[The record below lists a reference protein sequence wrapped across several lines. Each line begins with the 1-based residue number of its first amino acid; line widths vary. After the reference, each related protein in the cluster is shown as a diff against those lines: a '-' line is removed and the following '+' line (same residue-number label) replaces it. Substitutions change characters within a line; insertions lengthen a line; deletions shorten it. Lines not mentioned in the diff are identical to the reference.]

1 MNLDTG
7 LTMAN
12 YSITT
17 RAHTRRVFFIGSI
30 FCTATCLPSFALDLA
45 LKDDNLRKCVQET
58 ADKNHW
64 QTPQDVTA
72 LECHNQGIA
81 SVEGIEQLS
90 NLEKLSLYNNNIS
103 DFPAFKLNHL
113 TFLNI
118 AKNKLPNL
126 SLKDYPALENF
137 LAFGNQLHTLELNNL
152 PTLKTFKA
160 NNNQITDFIYKDLP
174 ALEKIYMF
182 DNKMITIDIY
192 RLPKMNYMDVRQNPM
207 PDKLYE
213 DMDKLKGVTFL
224 HNGNTRDW
232 HQ

>member
-1 MNLDTG
+1 MTIFLK
-7 LTMAN
+7 
-12 YSITT
+12 YQ
-17 RAHTRRVFFIGSI
+17 RALLKRVFFIGGFFYGLSCAPCI
-30 FCTATCLPSFALDLA
+30 ALELA
-45 LKDDNLRKCVQET
+45 LKDDNLRNCAQQA

-64 QTPQDVTA
+64 QTATEFTA
-72 LECHNQGIA
+72 LECHNQNIA
-81 SVEGIEQLS
+81 SVEGIEQFV
-90 NLEKLSLYNNNIS
+90 NIEKLSLYNNNLS
-103 DFPAFKLNHL
+103 SFPALNLPKLN
-113 TFLNI
+113 FLNI
-118 AKNKLPNL
+118 AKNKLPQL
-126 SLKDYPALENF
+126 KLKDYPALESF
-137 LAFGNQLHTLELNNL
+137 FAFGNQLSTLDLSNL
-152 PTLKTFKA
+152 PNLKSFKA

-182 DNKMITIDIY
+182 DNKMVTIDIY